1 MTGASAACAHTVA
14 PVAAARTR
22 PARPGRPASTRVR
35 PSPSSIRN
43 ALTPPRGPGGR
54 RGRAR
59 VRASG
64 RLLGAG
70 AANSTPGTAS
80 MGDRP
85 APDPPEPS
93 MCTAV
98 RIVVAAAE
106 PERRLELRRAA
117 VTAEWEVVGEAA
129 DANGAYLETVERR
142 ARFLVL
148 DASAAG
154 PRPEA
159 LVRRLRSTS
168 PNALVVGVGEVAG
181 VDASVA
187 PDALDG
193 LRDAMRDLLHASG
206 DHQHA

>member
-1 MTGASAACAHTVA
+1 
-14 PVAAARTR
+14 
-22 PARPGRPASTRVR
+22 
-35 PSPSSIRN
+35 
-43 ALTPPRGPGGR
+43 
-54 RGRAR
+54 
-59 VRASG
+59 
-64 RLLGAG
+64 
-70 AANSTPGTAS
+70 
-80 MGDRP
+80 
-85 APDPPEPS
+85 

-129 DANGAYLETVERR
+129 DANGAYVEAVERR

-168 PNALVVGVGEVAG
+168 PNALVVGVGEVPGTDAT
-181 VDASVA
+181 VDAA
-187 PDALDG
+187 ALDG
-193 LRDAMRDLLHASG
+193 LRGVLQNLLHESG

>member
-1 MTGASAACAHTVA
+1 
-14 PVAAARTR
+14 
-22 PARPGRPASTRVR
+22 
-35 PSPSSIRN
+35 
-43 ALTPPRGPGGR
+43 
-54 RGRAR
+54 
-59 VRASG
+59 
-64 RLLGAG
+64 
-70 AANSTPGTAS
+70 
-80 MGDRP
+80 
-85 APDPPEPS
+85 

-129 DANGAYLETVERR
+129 DANAAYVEAVERR

-168 PNALVVGVGEVAG
+168 PNAFVVGVGEVAG
-181 VDASVA
+181 ADACVDA
-187 PDALDG
+187 ALDG
-193 LRDAMRDLLHASG
+193 LRDAMRDLLHSSG

>member
-1 MTGASAACAHTVA
+1 
-14 PVAAARTR
+14 
-22 PARPGRPASTRVR
+22 
-35 PSPSSIRN
+35 
-43 ALTPPRGPGGR
+43 
-54 RGRAR
+54 
-59 VRASG
+59 
-64 RLLGAG
+64 
-70 AANSTPGTAS
+70 
-80 MGDRP
+80 
-85 APDPPEPS
+85 

-106 PERRLELRRAA
+106 RERRLELRRAA

-129 DANGAYLETVERR
+129 DANAAYVEAVERR

-154 PRPEA
+154 SRPEV

-168 PNALVVGVGEVAG
+168 PSAFVVGVGEVPG
-181 VDASVA
+181 VDATVA
-187 PDALDG
+187 PGALDG

>member
-1 MTGASAACAHTVA
+1 
-14 PVAAARTR
+14 
-22 PARPGRPASTRVR
+22 
-35 PSPSSIRN
+35 
-43 ALTPPRGPGGR
+43 
-54 RGRAR
+54 
-59 VRASG
+59 
-64 RLLGAG
+64 
-70 AANSTPGTAS
+70 
-80 MGDRP
+80 
-85 APDPPEPS
+85 

-129 DANGAYLETVERR
+129 DANAAYVEAVERR

-168 PNALVVGVGEVAG
+168 PNAFVVGVGEVAG
-181 VDASVA
+181 ADTCVGA
-187 PDALDG
+187 ALDG
-193 LRDAMRDLLHASG
+193 LRDAMRDLLHSSG

>member
-1 MTGASAACAHTVA
+1 
-14 PVAAARTR
+14 
-22 PARPGRPASTRVR
+22 
-35 PSPSSIRN
+35 
-43 ALTPPRGPGGR
+43 
-54 RGRAR
+54 
-59 VRASG
+59 
-64 RLLGAG
+64 
-70 AANSTPGTAS
+70 
-80 MGDRP
+80 
-85 APDPPEPS
+85 

-106 PERRLELRRAA
+106 RERRLELRRAA

-129 DANGAYLETVERR
+129 DADAAYTEAVERR

-154 PRPEA
+154 TRPEV

-181 VDASVA
+181 VDAGVGA
-187 PDALDG
+187 GELDG
-193 LRDAMRDLLHASG
+193 LRDAMRDLLHERG

>member
-1 MTGASAACAHTVA
+1 
-14 PVAAARTR
+14 
-22 PARPGRPASTRVR
+22 
-35 PSPSSIRN
+35 
-43 ALTPPRGPGGR
+43 
-54 RGRAR
+54 
-59 VRASG
+59 
-64 RLLGAG
+64 
-70 AANSTPGTAS
+70 
-80 MGDRP
+80 
-85 APDPPEPS
+85 

-106 PERRLELRRAA
+106 GERRLELRRAA

-129 DANGAYLETVERR
+129 DANGAYTEAVERR

-168 PNALVVGVGEVAG
+168 PNALVVGIGEIPG
-181 VDASVA
+181 VDATIA